1 MKPFTF
7 ALSVVGILAAT
18 LGSNAPAQT
27 VYRIVGPD
35 GKVTFSDK
43 APVDDKSKVTTAGGV
58 QPMLGQEPIPAY
70 PLSCAKSS
78 RSTR

>member
-43 APVDDKSKVTTAGGV
+43 APVDDKSKVTTAGGGCSQCWGRSQS
-58 QPMLGQEPIPAY
+58 QPTL
-70 PLSCAKSS
+70 
-78 RSTR
+78 